1 MLTRSLALLL
11 AACLMVFRAHS
22 ADRTIYRCVLAGVTT
37 FSDRPCG
44 ESIEIHSLESSTTVT
59 PAVPKSGAT
68 ASVSELTQ
76 DAAKPVRAAP
86 AARANSPNHKD
97 SRARECVRLDAELR
111 RLRARMRAGYRAAE
125 GDRLRE
131 RQRTANARRR
141 ELQCR

>member
-11 AACLMVFRAHS
+11 AACLVVFRAHS

-44 ESIEIHSLESSTTVT
+44 ESIEVHSLESSATST
-59 PAVPKSGAT
+59 PAVPRSGAT
-68 ASVSELTQ
+68 ASVSELPQ
-76 DAAKPVRAAP
+76 AVAKPVRAP
-86 AARANSPNHKD
+86 AAGQANSANHKD
-97 SRARECVRLDAELR
+97 SRARECVRLDVELR

-125 GDRLRE
+125 GERLRE

-141 ELQCR
+141 ELTCR